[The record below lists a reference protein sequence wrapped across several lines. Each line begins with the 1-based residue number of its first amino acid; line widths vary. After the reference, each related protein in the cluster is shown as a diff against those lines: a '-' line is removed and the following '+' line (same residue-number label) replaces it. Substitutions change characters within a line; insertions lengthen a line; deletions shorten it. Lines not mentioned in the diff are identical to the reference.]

1 MLPMTDRDLIVA
13 LGDTAALAEAL
24 SVSPTSVSNW
34 KGRGIPW
41 PMRPVVKDLARR
53 KRIKLP
59 ADFLT
64 TKCLP

>member
-1 MLPMTDRDLIVA
+1 MTDRDVIIA

-24 SVSPTSVSNW
+24 DASTTSISNW

-41 PMRPVVKDLARR
+41 QMRPLVKDLAKR
-53 KRIKLP
+53 KRVKLP

-64 TKCLP
+64 TKAL